1 MTDFQPYIEAQ
12 PGELITAQAWNEVQV
27 DVKKDIAAEI
37 SAAKDDIRHTGVDK
51 SKDSDE
57 FGGKTPEEW
66 TDELDQRYAPK
77 VHDHEGQSVWRRYIK
92 QFTPDVNEALLPH
105 KLGRFPLVDVYELL
119 RVTTKGDTKFAA
131 CKILFFSGHADTDDL
146 GLRVQVYRDR
156 VLRGIPFEHMAAEVG
171 LQYTDDS
178 SIADVVDDFWNQ
190 FMLDPNDEIEHCQTG
205 WIDDCCEK
213 NRTVGELKKA
223 GDWDDLFIGLNPRKC
238 GVGADLN
245 VAPANVDPVQVNR
258 PVCRVD
264 VAQANYDTLHIVADA
279 VNWPTAT
286 SSEGGA
292 AEPAPLDL
300 MFLLRI

>member
-27 DVKKDIAAEI
+27 DVKKDIADEI
-37 SAAKDDIRHTGVDK
+37 AAAKEDITHSGVDH

-66 TDELDQRYAPK
+66 TAELDDRYAPK
-77 VHDHEGQSVWRRYIK
+77 VHDHEGQSVRRRYIK
-92 QFTPDVNEALLPH
+92 QFTAEVNEALLPH
-105 KLGRFPLVDVYELL
+105 KLGLFPLVDVYELL
-119 RVTTKGDTKFAA
+119 PVTTKGDQKFAA

-156 VLRGIPFEHMAAEVG
+156 VLRGIPFEHIAGEIG

-178 SIADVVDDFWNQ
+178 AISDVVDDFWTQ
-190 FMLDPNDEIEHCQTG
+190 FAQDPNDEIEHCQTD

-223 GDWDDLFIGLNPRKC
+223 GDWDDLYIALNPRKC
-238 GVGADLN
+238 GVGADLLG
-245 VAPANVDPVQVNR
+245 AANADNNVQVKA

-264 VAQANYDTLHIVADA
+264 VNQVNYDTLHIVADPGGID
-279 VNWPTAT
+279 PT
-286 SSEGGA
+286 
-292 AEPAPLDL
+292 PLDL